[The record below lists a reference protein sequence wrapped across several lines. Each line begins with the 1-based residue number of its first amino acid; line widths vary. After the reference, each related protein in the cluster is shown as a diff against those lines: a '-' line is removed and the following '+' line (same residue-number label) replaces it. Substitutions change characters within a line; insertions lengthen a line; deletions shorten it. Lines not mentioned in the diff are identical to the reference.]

1 MSPATT
7 FPKKIVLIRHGAT
20 AWSETGQHTGTTD
33 LPLESEGVEQA
44 KLLARRL
51 QKEKFSQ
58 VFSSPLKR
66 ALQTCE
72 LCNYTPILD
81 PNLVEWN
88 YGDFEGKTSQEIG
101 PGWNLWRDGA
111 PNGETISHVQERA
124 AIFLKKIETIDGP
137 IAVFSSAH
145 ILRMMATVWLGL
157 SPQDG
162 KLFLLSPASISI
174 LGFEHQCKVII
185 CWNDIAHLS
194 ML

>member
-88 YGDFEGKTSQEIG
+88 YGDFEGKKSDRGGIY
-101 PGWNLWRDGA
+101 GA
-111 PNGETISHVQERA
+111 MELQMEKLSLMSKKELRSSSKKLRRSMDRLPF
-124 AIFLKKIETIDGP
+124 FLVLT
-137 IAVFSSAH
+137 F
-145 ILRMMATVWLGL
+145 
-157 SPQDG
+157 
-162 KLFLLSPASISI
+162 
-174 LGFEHQCKVII
+174 
-185 CWNDIAHLS
+185 
-194 ML
+194 